1 MNAFERNVPRS
12 LSALFACLAVSIV
25 PTAQAQDAVAPGAE
39 FLRLVDA
46 KQYAESWGVASD
58 LFKGSVSQKDWVAQI
73 RQVREP
79 MGDVVTRALKSS
91 EPQKNPPGA
100 PSGDYLLQTYETKFA
115 RSEPARTETLPLIKT
130 DDGQWRAVGYF
141 VR

>member
-1 MNAFERNVPRS
+1 MKPLERVSRLLAAVFAS
-12 LSALFACLAVSIV
+12 LTLLVVQTS
-25 PTAQAQDAVAPGAE
+25 QAQDGAAPGAE

-58 LFKGSVSQKDWVAQI
+58 FFRRSVSQKDWVAQI
-73 RQVREP
+73 RRAREP
-79 MGDVVTRALKSS
+79 MGDVVTRTLKAS

-100 PSGDYLLQTYETKFA
+100 PSGDYLLQTYETKFSD
-115 RSEPARTETLPLIKT
+115 SEPARTETLPLIKA

>member
-1 MNAFERNVPRS
+1 MTFIQRN
-12 LSALFACLAVSIV
+12 LFRFFVAVVACLTILTVHAA
-25 PTAQAQDAVAPGAE
+25 PPQDGAPGAE

-58 LFKGSVSQKDWVAQI
+58 FFKKSVSQKDWVAQVK
-73 RQVREP
+73 QARES
-79 MGDVVTRALKSS
+79 MGDVVTRTLKTS

-100 PSGDYLLQTYETKFA
+100 PPGDYLLQTYGTKFA
-115 RSEPARTETLPLIKT
+115 QSEPARTETLALVKA
-130 DDGQWRAVGYF
+130 DDGQWRVVGYF